1 LKSRFLLTPLV
12 LALSLASPG
21 QTLPPTP
28 APESTD
34 QLVQQ
39 ALESNPEIRVAVR
52 RLSLAQIK
60 TSTAGSLDDPMLMV
74 RDWNTPLRQPWNLN
88 QAQVMV
94 GLQQTFV
101 GRDKREM
108 RARIAGDEANIA
120 AVELETMRQE
130 IAAEVR
136 KACADLKRS
145 ANEMKLHDRQM
156 ALLKEA
162 LSVALAQYSAG
173 KVPQVDVLRAQMAV
187 TRLSEHL
194 IELDQER
201 DEARARLNA
210 LRGRR
215 TDEPVDVAGGY
226 ESVTGLPPIEELE
239 RIALD
244 HRPELEALRR
254 QTAKSKDEGA
264 LARLAMKPDFTVALG
279 YMLMP
284 SGSYARSGYMAELTM
299 NLPRLNRERHEG
311 EAKQTDAAS
320 SLAEAELEARA
331 NSVFLELRQA
341 QIAVLASQRQAR
353 LYRETLMPQAE
364 SAFQA
369 ATAAY
374 RNNRADFLNLIDS
387 QNLLLDIETQ
397 EYKALAA
404 ADAGIAQLERAIGA
418 PLTSTASAERTSK

>member
-1 LKSRFLLTPLV
+1 MVHRGALRRTPELNLETTPRSRFLKSRFLLTPLV

-145 ANEMKLHDRQM
+145 AENDGTFCYTFFK
-156 ALLKEA
+156 A
-162 LSVALAQYSAG
+162 VARKG
-173 KVPQVDVLRAQMAV
+173 
-187 TRLSEHL
+187 
-194 IELDQER
+194 
-201 DEARARLNA
+201 
-210 LRGRR
+210 
-215 TDEPVDVAGGY
+215 
-226 ESVTGLPPIEELE
+226 
-239 RIALD
+239 
-244 HRPELEALRR
+244 
-254 QTAKSKDEGA
+254 
-264 LARLAMKPDFTVALG
+264 
-279 YMLMP
+279 
-284 SGSYARSGYMAELTM
+284 
-299 NLPRLNRERHEG
+299 
-311 EAKQTDAAS
+311 
-320 SLAEAELEARA
+320 
-331 NSVFLELRQA
+331 
-341 QIAVLASQRQAR
+341 
-353 LYRETLMPQAE
+353 
-364 SAFQA
+364 
-369 ATAAY
+369 
-374 RNNRADFLNLIDS
+374 
-387 QNLLLDIETQ
+387 
-397 EYKALAA
+397 
-404 ADAGIAQLERAIGA
+404 
-418 PLTSTASAERTSK
+418 